1 MRISLVALMTIGLL
15 FSTIARSQ
23 EGGVFTA
30 TAEIEN
36 QSANEL
42 DAGADEA
49 LLSLLKA
56 MTLETEQAKL
66 APILDQ
72 TKSLLKQAIFLG
84 ASQASSSRQ
93 VVSYDFDAQ
102 ALTQAIFSAGL
113 GLVPVERPRPL
124 LWWVVRDLKG
134 EIRYLDVNQ
143 DAAVVERVKSLLN
156 EYRLNFDIPLYDLT
170 DTLTVSSE
178 ALWQSQPVAL
188 ARGMLRYQPQTQR
201 LVKWAELSDNRI
213 LLNVL
218 SLDEGRVDSLLE
230 AIYTDQEAAFAALV
244 ELLIQRIRSELAV
257 VADDSDLP
265 DIVIDGLTNFQD
277 YRQIV
282 RTLEANVFVESVRVI
297 RLDGQS
303 LTLGIESPA
312 SRDQFKQ
319 ILQDALNLEY
329 LEINELGMRFG
340 FGQ

>member
-1 MRISLVALMTIGLL
+1 MTIGLL

-265 DIVIDGLTNFQD
+265 DIIIDGLTNFQD

-297 RLDGQS
+297 RLEGQS

>member
-1 MRISLVALMTIGLL
+1 MTIGLL

-42 DAGADEA
+42 NAGADEA

-66 APILDQ
+66 APILGQ

-297 RLDGQS
+297 RLEGQS

>member
-134 EIRYLDVNQ
+134 DIRYLDVNQ

-297 RLDGQS
+297 RLEGQS

>member
-42 DAGADEA
+42 NAGADEA

-66 APILDQ
+66 APILGQ

-297 RLDGQS
+297 RLEGQS

>member
-230 AIYTDQEAAFAALV
+230 AIYTDQEAACAALV

-297 RLDGQS
+297 RLEGQS